1 MSSWILSVGSL
12 VIALLA
18 VVVAILQV
26 RASAVAAE
34 RSNALPVASDAF
46 KEFRSQE
53 FQAHLRKVWDETP
66 SKAPEGGFQSL
77 PVDLRDSAYE
87 VAYFF
92 EYLGVLVAYKLVPE
106 DLVVD
111 FSSNLLARSWRALE
125 PFIRE
130 ERIHRQRIGISSVS
144 TGFVTHFEHL
154 VTLTIDS
161 DGTPIDDSIHER
173 LRLRQVTQS

>member
-1 MSSWILSVGSL
+1 MSSWLLSVGSL
-12 VIALLA
+12 VIAVFA

-46 KEFRSQE
+46 NEFRSQE
-53 FQAHLRKVWDETP
+53 FQAHLRKVWDEKP
-66 SKAPEGGFQSL
+66 LKAPEDGFQSL
-77 PVDLRDSAYE
+77 PEDWRKSAYE

-111 FSSNLLARSWRALE
+111 FSANLLARSWDALE
-125 PFIRE
+125 PFIRN
-130 ERIHRQRIGISSVS
+130 ERTHRQRSGSSSISA
-144 TGFVTHFEHL
+144 GFVTHFEHL
-154 VTLTIDS
+154 VALTIDS
-161 DGTPIDDSIHER
+161 DGKPFDDSIHER
-173 LRLRQVTQS
+173 LQLRKVPQS